1 MRGRSGGAFL
11 GKGLLMALLLLVP
24 FYCFCE
30 GVRVFLPWKPAQDRL
45 NQIQWNAPEPGCR
58 MALLGDSVFNS
69 QVGGDP
75 PRTVWNRLG
84 HYVGVDVFP
93 ATFSGARP
101 LDILNGARWLAAQDL
116 APGAVVFIDIHPMRL
131 MLAPG
136 PPGGIY
142 HKWAWVA
149 VPPEWNPSVSGLERV
164 LTYYYTRPFFL
175 LTHPPVWEA
184 FVNASLNLD
193 AEKRKPN
200 DGAVIWW
207 ERPNTNFP
215 NLQEEMEKNGPRL
228 IPEYLQLYDRTQTIL
243 REKGCRPIIV
253 CTPFNRAMVEKSCT
267 LEKAREIFA
276 QVNETRNRLIAHLK
290 QKGFEYVDLTEAL
303 PSEAFADVLHPNAV
317 GNDRL
322 ARALSEWLKQNPAPS
337 PAGE

>member
-1 MRGRSGGAFL
+1 MAF
-11 GKGLLMALLLLVP
+11 LLLVP

-30 GVRVFLPWKPAQDRL
+30 GVRLFLPWKPAQDRL

-84 HYVGVDVFP
+84 HYAGVDVFP

-101 LDILNGARWLAAQDL
+101 RDILNGARWLARQDL
-116 APGAVVFIDIHPMRL
+116 APGAVVFIDIHPIRL

-142 HKWAWVA
+142 RKWAWVA
-149 VPPEWNPSVSGLERV
+149 VPPEWDLSVSGLERA
-164 LTYYYTRPFFL
+164 LIYYSTRPFFL

-184 FVNASLNLD
+184 FVNVSFNLE
-193 AEKRKPN
+193 AEKRQLN
-200 DGAVIWW
+200 DGKIVWW
-207 ERPNTNFP
+207 ERADTNFP
-215 NLQEEMEKNGPRL
+215 NLLKSMEENETRL
-228 IPEYLQLYDRTQTIL
+228 ISGYLQLYDRTRAVL
-243 REKGCRPIIV
+243 REKGCRPVIV
-253 CTPFNRAMVEKSCT
+253 CTPFNRAMVEKSCPP
-267 LEKAREIFA
+267 EKAREIFA
-276 QVNETRNRLIAHLK
+276 QVDEARNRLIEHLR
-290 QKGFEYVDLTEAL
+290 QEGAEYADLTEAL

-317 GNDRL
+317 GNDQL
-322 ARALSEWLKQNPAPS
+322 AHALFEWLKQNPAPAL
-337 PAGE
+337 AGE